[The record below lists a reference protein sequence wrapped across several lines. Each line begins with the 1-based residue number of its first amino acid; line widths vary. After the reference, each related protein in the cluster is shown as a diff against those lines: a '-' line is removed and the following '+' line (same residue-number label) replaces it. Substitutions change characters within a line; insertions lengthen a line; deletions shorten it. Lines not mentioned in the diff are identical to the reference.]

1 MGRSHIVHITPV
13 PAGISRE
20 AAVARLHDHVAMM
33 QLNPLIIRH
42 ELCDAPPAA
51 TKDEAE
57 LATWYSITDVIN
69 YLPGGI
75 AKGEVSY
82 KACFYNLSDGIQTH
96 VFAPAGVDIK
106 SRWSIGGNEPGEPR
120 EPSELGVDKPKE
132 GLYIK
137 EEIELKCNM
146 LMGAFVKR
154 NLQNSH
160 REVHEKIISMAAELQ
175 AKLKSALGIE
185 PHAAERAQSDDNLV
199 RRAYYGH
206 PSAPAD
212 SHRSNRSR
220 EIDFSCTCRG
230 TTHLP
235 SCSFFHP
242 GDLQHHGPQLPSSI
256 PYYAISLPASAS
268 PYSASVVPATAP
280 LERSLSELHG
290 SPASGKCMC
299 TGGLHDEGCSFYP
312 GLRIPQ
318 ATSAPLLSNPLSAS
332 IHPESV
338 PPRPVAN
345 VDVPR
350 LNAPQRRSQPG
361 LITQPTGEQAELPA
375 ARSPVE
381 SSPSNFSR
389 PFSTHGLEHRS
400 SDKMPA

>member
-42 ELCDAPPAA
+42 ELCEAPPVA

-160 REVHEKIISMAAELQ
+160 REVHDKIIAKAAELQ
-175 AKLKSALGIE
+175 EKLKSVLGIE
-185 PHAAERAQSDDNLV
+185 SRAAERPLSDDNLV
-199 RRAYYGH
+199 RRAYYGQ

-212 SHRSNRSR
+212 SHRSNQSR

-242 GDLQHHGPQLPSSI
+242 GDLQQQAPHPPVSE
-256 PYYAISLPASAS
+256 PFYATSLPASAPS
-268 PYSASVVPATAP
+268 CSASALPMNAP
-280 LERSLSELHG
+280 LERSVSELHG
-290 SPASGKCMC
+290 SPASGQCLC
-299 TGGLHDEGCSFYP
+299 TGGLHDESCSFYP

-318 ATSAPLLSNPLSAS
+318 IASAPSLSDTLPMSFQSN
-332 IHPESV
+332 SV
-338 PPRPVAN
+338 QPRPLPT
-345 VDVPR
+345 VDVPHLR
-350 LNAPQRRSQPG
+350 APQRRSHPLRACG
-361 LITQPTGEQAELPA
+361 A
-375 ARSPVE
+375 AGCA
-381 SSPSNFSR
+381 F
-389 PFSTHGLEHRS
+389 TC
-400 SDKMPA
+400 